1 MCEVERRV
9 GTDTNSPVEG
19 LGFRNG
25 ELVRTRT
32 PRRWTKC
39 GMVMI
44 CDDRAFLITKGF
56 FWVLQFFSQD
66 FLFQTDICVHMYTF
80 TLKWCDYP
88 FLASPSLLQTHQL
101 CIVQLL
107 GAFVPHA
114 ITLVP

>member
-56 FWVLQFFSQD
+56 FGFYSFFHKIFVSD
-66 FLFQTDICVHMYTF
+66 GY
-80 TLKWCDYP
+80 
-88 FLASPSLLQTHQL
+88 L
-101 CIVQLL
+101 CAHVYLHL
-107 GAFVPHA
+107 EMV
-114 ITLVP
+114 